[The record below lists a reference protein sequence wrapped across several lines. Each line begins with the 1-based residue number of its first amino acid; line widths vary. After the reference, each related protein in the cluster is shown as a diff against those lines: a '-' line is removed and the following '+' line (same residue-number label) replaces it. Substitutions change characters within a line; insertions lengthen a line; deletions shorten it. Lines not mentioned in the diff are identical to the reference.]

1 MALLLNILPH
11 VVTPVDI
18 LQCLVAGPTLM
29 LTTQIMVL
37 YIVDQ
42 VQYEAEFYYVI
53 IQLLIT
59 IVAVIN
65 LFVIGKLVGAIYGL
79 FYADLIIALSMDL
92 YYITK
97 ERGWTY

>member
-1 MALLLNILPH
+1 
-11 VVTPVDI
+11 
-18 LQCLVAGPTLM
+18 M